1 MGTQRQR
8 GSRNSRP
15 DSALVIRDYARLRE
29 LGRQFAKGR
38 IKALI
43 VISDPG
49 KGKSQIMRRALEAV
63 RPTDGDQFVNAL
75 NISLDNILARLVPGS
90 LRQQE
95 PANLSPGLY
104 IKGDCRPIKFHIKAY
119 QHRDAPI
126 LIDDADA
133 FLAKLDNREKVK
145 HLAETDQYKLM
156 SHESFAPQ
164 LAKLGIPNEFYT
176 TSPVCILRNSWD
188 SNDHINQ
195 AIEDRGL
202 VVYFDPTWEEVY
214 GYIGEWFW
222 DQEVYDY
229 LWERMPLLKE
239 PSIRPLAKAYELKL
253 ARSAIFDWR
262 TMIDAHTAD
271 KSLLLVSDFLRADYP
286 SETARINAWIKAVKS
301 VDAGAPA
308 SKATWHRYLDEL
320 DEVMTSGQRPKRIIL
335 TRTEPPIEY
344 RPSDGPIPGVAT
356 DDDIEIE
363 DDSDLEDDDGE

>member
-1 MGTQRQR
+1 MGIQRQR
-8 GSRNSRP
+8 GSKNSHP
-15 DSALVIRDYARLRE
+15 DSALVIRDYARFRE
-29 LGRQFAKGR
+29 LGRQFAEGR

-43 VISDPG
+43 VISGPG
-49 KGKSQIMRRALEAV
+49 KGKSQIMRQALESV
-63 RPTDGDQFVNAL
+63 RPTENDQFVNAL
-75 NISLDNILARLVPGS
+75 NISLDNILARLAPGS
-90 LRQQE
+90 LRQPE
-95 PANLSPGLY
+95 PANLSPGLC

-145 HLAETDQYKLM
+145 HLAETDRYKLM

-214 GYIGEWFW
+214 GYIGQWFW

-239 PSIRPLAKAYELKL
+239 PTIRPLAKAYELKL
-253 ARSAIFDWR
+253 AESTIFDWR

-271 KSLLLVSDFLRADYP
+271 KSLLLVSDYLRAEYP
-286 SETARINAWIKAVKS
+286 SETARINAWIKSVK
-301 VDAGAPA
+301 AERKGEPA
-308 SKATWHRYLDEL
+308 SKSTWHRYLDEL
-320 DEVMTSGQRPKRIIL
+320 DEVMRSGQRPKRIIL
-335 TRTEPPIEY
+335 TRTEPPMEF
-344 RPSDGPIPGVAT
+344 RPSDGPIPMSDKRT
-356 DDDIEIE
+356 TDDIET
-363 DDSDLEDDDGE
+363 

>member
-1 MGTQRQR
+1 MGSIRQR
-8 GSRNSRP
+8 GSKQSHP
-15 DSALVIRDYARLRE
+15 ESALVIRDYARFRE
-29 LGRQFAKGR
+29 LGRQFAQGG

-43 VISDPG
+43 VISGPG
-49 KGKSQIMRRALEAV
+49 KGKSQIMRQALEAV
-63 RPTDGDQFVNAL
+63 RPTSEDQLLNAL
-75 NISLDNILARLVPGS
+75 KISVENILARLAPGS
-90 LRQQE
+90 PQQPE
-95 PANLSPGLY
+95 PPNLSPGLC

-145 HLAETDQYKLM
+145 HLAETDRYKLM

-164 LAKLGIPNEFYT
+164 LTKQGIPNEFYT
-176 TSPVCILRNSWD
+176 TSLVCILRNAWD

-202 VVYFDPTWEEVY
+202 VVYFDPTWDEVY
-214 GYIGEWFW
+214 RYIGEWFW

-229 LWERMPLLKE
+229 LLERMPLLRE

-253 ARSAIFDWR
+253 ARSTIFDWR

-271 KSLLLVSDFLRADYP
+271 KSLLMVSDFIRAQYN
-286 SETARINAWIKAVKS
+286 SEAERIAAWIKAVKS
-301 VDAGAPA
+301 IDPNAPA

-320 DEVMTSGQRPKRIIL
+320 DEVTRNGQRPQRIIL
-335 TRTEPPIEY
+335 TNTEPPQQT
-344 RPSDGPIPGVAT
+344 RPDDGPIPGVAT

-363 DDSDLEDDDGE
+363 DDLDLEDDDEE